1 MIESKLSIKLLW
13 YVTPL
18 VIIPLLFLG
27 GFTLSNVTQSTEK
40 QADIIVSHFV
50 QQQQQNIFN
59 YIEVFH
65 SATDLLSNSPV
76 LSQFIETD
84 SNEPSTNTAR
94 IGALL
99 DVFASY
105 TDAYPDILSIDLI
118 TLEEKSLAFIL
129 ATFLL
134 NQKNIHSQNILITR
148 IFLECSSCNNQRTAL
163 PLSILLNLFLNHSF
177 I

>member
-65 SATDLLSNSPV
+65 SATDLLSNSAV

-84 SNEPSTNTAR
+84 SNEPPNNTAR

-118 TLEEKSLAFIL
+118 TLEEKSLAFY
-129 ATFLL
+129 
-134 NQKNIHSQNILITR
+134 
-148 IFLECSSCNNQRTAL
+148 SSDLYAEPKKYPFT
-163 PLSILLNLFLNHSF
+163 
-177 I
+177 

>member
-65 SATDLLSNSPV
+65 SATDLLSS
-76 LSQFIETD
+76 E
-84 SNEPSTNTAR
+84 
-94 IGALL
+94 
-99 DVFASY
+99 
-105 TDAYPDILSIDLI
+105 
-118 TLEEKSLAFIL
+118 
-129 ATFLL
+129 
-134 NQKNIHSQNILITR
+134 
-148 IFLECSSCNNQRTAL
+148 
-163 PLSILLNLFLNHSF
+163 
-177 I
+177 